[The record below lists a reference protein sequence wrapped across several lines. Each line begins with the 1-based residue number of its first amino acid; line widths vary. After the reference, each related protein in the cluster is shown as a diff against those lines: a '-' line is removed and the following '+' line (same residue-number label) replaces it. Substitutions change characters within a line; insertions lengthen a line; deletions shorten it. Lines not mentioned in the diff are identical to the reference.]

1 MTTRVLIT
9 DDSAL
14 ARKQLARS
22 LPAFLNAQ
30 VNFAENGLIALE
42 QLKENDFDL
51 MFLDL
56 TMPEMDGFET
66 LEIIRGNNITLPV
79 FVVSGDIQP
88 KAQQRVLSLGA
99 QAFIKK
105 PVSQEQLIELLK
117 PFTLKAASKENTIT
131 TSQHFND
138 NPVQETKID
147 RREIYMEVVNVAMG
161 RAADSLARY
170 FDVFVHMPLPQVNFF
185 EVGELVM
192 IIRHLA
198 ANEDVSGICQGF
210 SGEGIA
216 GEALMLISDSSMT
229 DLINIL
235 DYPEDDALNNDLE
248 VLMDVS
254 NVLVSAFLSGIGEQA
269 GLSFAQSSPVI
280 FGQHLDADKLV
291 ENMRGTWKRSLTIEV
306 SYTINDTNI
315 KCDLL
320 LFLVDE
326 SLPLLDAK
334 LAYLMDEE

>member
-1 MTTRVLIT
+1 MARILIT

-22 LPAFLNAQ
+22 LPTFLHAQ
-30 VNFAENGLIALE
+30 IDFAENGIVALE
-42 QLKENDFDL
+42 RLKEKEFDL

-66 LEIIRGNNITLPV
+66 LEHIQERGLKLPV

-88 KAQQRVLSLGA
+88 KAQERVLSLGA
-99 QAFIKK
+99 NAFLKK
-105 PVSQEQLIELLK
+105 PVSVDQLNSLLS
-117 PFTLKAASKENTIT
+117 PF
-131 TSQHFND
+131 QG
-138 NPVQETKID
+138 KIVSNNEEPFVFVDQDVKVD
-147 RREIYMEVVNVAMG
+147 RREMYMEVVNVAMG

-170 FDVFVHMPLPQVNFF
+170 FDVFVHMPLPQVNVF
-185 EVGELVM
+185 EVGELIM
-192 IIRHLA
+192 TIRHLA
-198 ANEDVSGICQGF
+198 ANEHVSGICQGF

-216 GEALMLISDSSMT
+216 GEALMLISDTSMK

-235 DYPEDDALNNDLE
+235 NYPEDLSVNYDLE

-254 NVLVSAFLSGIGEQA
+254 NVLVSTFLSGIGEQA
-269 GLSFAQSSPVI
+269 GLLFAQSSPVI
-280 FGQHLDADKLV
+280 IGQHLASDKLL
-291 ENMRGTWKRSLTIEV
+291 ENMRGKWKNTVTIEV
-306 SYTINDTNI
+306 SYTINESNI

-320 LFLVDE
+320 LMFVDK
-326 SLPLLDAK
+326 SLPLLDKK

>member
-66 LEIIRGNNITLPV
+66 LEFIRGNNITLPV

-131 TSQHFND
+131 TSQQLDSNLV
-138 NPVQETKID
+138 PEAKID

-185 EVGELVM
+185 EVGELIM

-198 ANEDVSGICQGF
+198 ANEHVSGICQGF

-229 DLINIL
+229 DLITIL
-235 DYPEDDALNNDLE
+235 DYPADDALNNDLE